1 MEANKIPQL
10 RIAIT
15 YPCEK
20 ACVYCRPGGEAV
32 SSRPS
37 KEMTADQI
45 NSLVTTITKH
55 GVRDIKLTGGDP
67 ILRPDIVD
75 IVRSLKSNPGV
86 RDVELV
92 TRHANAGKLVDQ
104 LKNAGLDC
112 LNFSLDSLD
121 AKTWSEIT
129 RTKGHEMLMEAIWAA
144 ADSEISL
151 KINTVVIKGVND
163 HEIANL
169 IEFAGRLKCQIKFLD
184 LIVDIPAFPNV
195 SNRFGRVGKD
205 YYFDLREIFPSL
217 QEQSSSSDVYF
228 QPGGLGHPMNR
239 FFMPSGATVII
250 KSSRAGAWHGDV
262 CAGCKFF
269 PCHDAL
275 MALRLT
281 SDGKLQYCLLREDN
295 LVDLLGLVEKGA
307 SQDEI
312 DLVMQ
317 GVLDTYRNAVFYTH
331 DELLAIRT
339 EHAEHNHSIGG
350 DF

>member
-1 MEANKIPQL
+1 MDANKIPQL
-10 RIAIT
+10 RIAVT

-32 SSRPS
+32 STRPS
-37 KEMTADQI
+37 KEMTVDQI
-45 NSLVTTITKH
+45 NLLVTTITKH
-55 GVRDIKLTGGDP
+55 GVQDVKLTGGDP
-67 ILRPDIVD
+67 ILRSDIVD
-75 IVRSLKSNPGV
+75 IVHSLKSISGV
-86 RDVELV
+86 RNVELV
-92 TRHANAGKLVDQ
+92 TRHANAGKLADQ

-121 AKTWSEIT
+121 ANIWSEIT
-129 RTKGHEMLMEAIWAA
+129 RTKGHEMLMDAIWAA
-144 ADSEISL
+144 ADSGISL

-163 HEIANL
+163 HEITAM

-195 SNRFGRVGKD
+195 SNRFGKVGKD
-205 YYFDLREIFPSL
+205 YYFDLREIIPSL
-217 QEQSSSSDVYF
+217 QAQSSSSDVYF

-239 FFMPSGATVII
+239 YVMPSGATVII

-262 CAGCKFF
+262 CKGCKFF

-295 LVDLLGLVEKGA
+295 LVDLLGLVEGGA
-307 SQDEI
+307 SQAEI
-312 DLVMQ
+312 NLAMQ
-317 GVLDTYRNAVFYTH
+317 GVLDTYRNAVFYSH
-331 DELLAIRT
+331 DELLAIRN
-339 EHAEHNHSIGG
+339 EKVDHNHP
-350 DF
+350 DRT